1 VNLSQLMKVREASR
15 VKRYAVDPIIGED
28 TVGHHSQGVAVL
40 MIIFLEDL
48 SKELLK
54 AAITHDMAER
64 WCGDLPAPFKWANKD
79 FCGKHAEYEAAK
91 LIELKFAWQLS
102 TLDTMYLRI
111 FDVLDACLF
120 GYQQYLLGN
129 KHGAKIFRACFEW
142 FSNNEME
149 LPIPFEVSELLNEIF
164 QIIDHKDWS
173 GWDEQ

>member
-40 MIIFLEDL
+40 MIMFMGNP

-64 WCGDLPAPFKWANKD
+64 WCGDLPAPFKWANQD
-79 FCGKHAEYEAAK
+79 FCGKHAEFEAIK
-91 LIELKFAWQLS
+91 LVELKFAWQLNDYE
-102 TLDTMYLRI
+102 TAMLRI
-111 FDVLDACLF
+111 FDVLDAALF
-120 GYQQYLLGN
+120 GYEQYHLGN
-129 KHGAKIFRACFEW
+129 KHGAKIFRKCFDWLNKSTVSTVLLKE
-142 FSNNEME
+142 
-149 LPIPFEVSELLNEIF
+149 IPMLLAEI
-164 QIIDHKDWS
+164 ITKIDPKDWE